1 MLKVLLAV
9 VSAYYLGFQSS
20 HYFLR
25 TRLQKYI
32 LIARSLATLVLAL
45 LPILR
50 TITLYC
56 IDRATIPRCSQTIAT
71 PPLETICLNFL
82 FVMMGHLIKVV
93 LVVE

>member
-1 MLKVLLAV
+1 MKILLIVVWNVLKVLLAV

-25 TRLQKYI
+25 TQLQKYI

-56 IDRATIPRCSQTIAT
+56 IDRATIPRCS
-71 PPLETICLNFL
+71 
-82 FVMMGHLIKVV
+82 
-93 LVVE
+93 

>member
-1 MLKVLLAV
+1 MLLAV

-25 TRLQKYI
+25 TQLQKYI
-32 LIARSLATLVLAL
+32 LIGRSLATLVLAL

-56 IDRATIPRCSQTIAT
+56 IDRATIPRYSSPIAT
-71 PPLETICLNFL
+71 SYRYDFPLEYQ
-82 FVMMGHLIKVV
+82 KVS
-93 LVVE
+93 L

>member
-1 MLKVLLAV
+1 M

-25 TRLQKYI
+25 TQLQKYI
-32 LIARSLATLVLAL
+32 LIGRSLATLVLAL

-56 IDRATIPRCSQTIAT
+56 IDRATIPRYSYTIAT
-71 PPLETICLNFL
+71 CYTNITTFLELQTTYLNFL
-82 FVMMGHLIKVV
+82 LYCYVRIKGV
-93 LVVE
+93 

>member
-25 TRLQKYI
+25 TQLQKYI

-56 IDRATIPRCSQTIAT
+56 IDRATIPRYSHSIAT
-71 PPLETICLNFL
+71 SISLIATTITF
-82 FVMMGHLIKVV
+82 H
-93 LVVE
+93 

>member
-1 MLKVLLAV
+1 MLLAV

-25 TRLQKYI
+25 TQLQKYI
-32 LIARSLATLVLAL
+32 LIGRSLATLVLAL

-56 IDRATIPRCSQTIAT
+56 IDRATIPRYSFTIAT
-71 PPLETICLNFL
+71 SICLSIRISENI
-82 FVMMGHLIKVV
+82 VIKI
-93 LVVE
+93 E

>member
-1 MLKVLLAV
+1 MLLAV

-25 TRLQKYI
+25 TQLQKYI

-56 IDRATIPRCSQTIAT
+56 IDRATIPRCSHSIAT
-71 PPLETICLNFL
+71 RTNTFGDDNL
-82 FVMMGHLIKVV
+82 FELIVCKDMGI
-93 LVVE
+93 